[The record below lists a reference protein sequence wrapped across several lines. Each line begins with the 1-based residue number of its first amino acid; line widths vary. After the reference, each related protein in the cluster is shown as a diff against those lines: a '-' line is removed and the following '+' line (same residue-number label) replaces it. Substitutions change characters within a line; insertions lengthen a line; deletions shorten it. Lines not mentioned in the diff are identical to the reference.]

1 MDRKIKGYWSF
12 DKVREEAL
20 RFTKRSD
27 FNKLSKSAYLAA
39 YRNGW
44 LDDVCSHIKI
54 NNYSFDRVKEEASKF
69 SNRLDFRNNAS
80 PYYTS
85 AHRNGWLDDVCSHMN
100 LQGSLYRRHV
110 YKVSFDDNSVYIG
123 LTFNFN
129 KRTIDH
135 LSSHNSSV
143 YKHMK
148 ETGLKPN
155 FELVT
160 KNLLSRED
168 AVKLECK
175 LINKY
180 KIHGFN
186 ILNRQKGGG
195 LGGSNIIW
203 TIDRVKEEALKY
215 TKRNDFRQKSPSAY
229 ISAQRNNWLNDICS
243 HMIDGRKP
251 NGYWTIDKV
260 KEEALKYNSRKSF
273 EKGSTSYQ
281 IAYRNGWLDDVC
293 SHMRDKRKSKDEFEK
308 LINDMKATI
317 NII

>member
-1 MDRKIKGYWSF
+1 
-12 DKVREEAL
+12 
-20 RFTKRSD
+20 
-27 FNKLSKSAYLAA
+27 
-39 YRNGW
+39 
-44 LDDVCSHIKI
+44 
-54 NNYSFDRVKEEASKF
+54 
-69 SNRLDFRNNAS
+69 
-80 PYYTS
+80 
-85 AHRNGWLDDVCSHMN
+85 
-100 LQGSLYRRHV
+100 
-110 YKVSFDDNSVYIG
+110 
-123 LTFNFN
+123 
-129 KRTIDH
+129 
-135 LSSHNSSV
+135 
-143 YKHMK
+143 MK

-281 IAYRNGWLDDVC
+281 IAYRNGWIVG
-293 SHMRDKRKSKDEFEK
+293 K
-308 LINDMKATI
+308 
-317 NII
+317 